1 MGGYIIADLVR
12 PDLSIVNIVI
22 FIGEMDVDDVVDFF
36 LDEGTDVIE
45 DCFFLFGHMELLNQL
60 LYLDGITLVVII
72 DDQR

>member
-45 DCFFLFGHMELLNQL
+45 DCFFLFGH
-60 LYLDGITLVVII
+60 GVAKSII
-72 DDQR
+72 ISGWNYAGCNNR

>member
-1 MGGYIIADLVR
+1 VGGYIIADLVR

-45 DCFFLFGHMELLNQL
+45 DCFFLFAHCSAQL
-60 LYLDGITLVVII
+60 LYLI
-72 DDQR
+72 